1 MEDALTAYCFG
12 CREKRPLNSPEA
24 VYTANGSPASR
35 ASCEVCGTTLF
46 RMGATDAH
54 ADLPKPNAATRSKPK
69 AASRSKRKAATSSK
83 RKKGGRKASRS
94 RATRRRRIGKLVIVE
109 SPTKAR
115 TVRNFLGSGY
125 TVESSVGHI
134 RDLRRGRN
142 AVDVANDF
150 EPSWSI
156 PKKKREVVK
165 KLSEFADSAE
175 EIYLAT
181 DPDREGEAIA
191 WHLTEATGM
200 DAGRTH
206 RVVFHEIT
214 DRAVREAFANPRDIN
229 QERVNAYLARRI
241 LDRLVGYDVGSV
253 LKKKVS
259 NQLTAGR
266 VQSVA
271 VRLVV
276 EREREIKDFVPQEYW
291 TIDADLEKEG
301 SDAARRFRA
310 RLVRIGDQAVR
321 PEPGSSPAS
330 QSEVEPLLES
340 LRQCRYRVD
349 SVRRGSAVSRPAAP
363 FTTSTLQQTASS
375 RLGMNPANTMRVAQQ
390 LYQGI
395 ELGEKGTT
403 GLITYMRTDSVSVS
417 SQAQRDA
424 RKFIGKNYG
433 KRYLPD
439 KPPVYRTRA
448 RSAQEAHE
456 AIRPTLVQLRPD
468 DVGNSLSPEQ
478 LRLYRLIWQRFVA
491 SQMANAVY
499 DTLRVEIGA
508 TRDKA
513 AQDFLFRASSR
524 TLRFPGYLA
533 LSEERGS
540 AAGKRPELPDLAR
553 GDALQLAQLL
563 PEQHFTQPPPR
574 LSEASLVRALE
585 ERGIGRPSTYANI
598 IAKIKQRH
606 YVTREGR
613 HLVPTS
619 IGSTVVDLL
628 LEYFPVVMD
637 YEFTAQM
644 EDKLDEIA
652 SDRLAWR
659 PMLGEFYQPFQRRLE
674 FAREHMPASP
684 VEQPIGRDCPKCGG
698 EKTLVTRLGRFGMF
712 IACNRFPECT
722 HRESLGM
729 GIACPQCG
737 KDHGGELAQR
747 RTRNGRIFYSCVR
760 YPECDYSTWDR
771 PLRQPCPSCGS
782 LLLDRGRGRV
792 RCSQCSLEF
801 SEDALEQAEPAGT

>member
-1 MEDALTAYCFG
+1 MTDALQAYCFG
-12 CREKRPLNSPEA
+12 CKEKRDLNRAVA
-24 VYTANGSPASR
+24 VYTANGSPGTR
-35 ASCEVCGTTLF
+35 GKCEVCGTTLF
-46 RMGATDAH
+46 RMGDTDAH
-54 ADLPKPNAATRSKPK
+54 AGVPRPEPSTR
-69 AASRSKRKAATSSK
+69 AK
-83 RKKGGRKASRS
+83 RKKASRKTT
-94 RATRRRRIGKLVIVE
+94 RAKATRKRKIGKLVIVE

-134 RDLRRGRN
+134 RDLKRGRN
-142 AVDVANDF
+142 AVDVAKDF

-156 PKKKREVVK
+156 PRKKRDVVK
-165 KLSEFADSAE
+165 KLSEFADSAD
-175 EIYLAT
+175 EIFLAT

-200 DAGRTH
+200 DADRTH

-214 DRAVREAFANPRDIN
+214 DHAVREAFANPRDIN

-241 LDRLVGYDVGSV
+241 LDRIVGYDVGSV

-276 EREREIKDFVPQEYW
+276 EREREIQGFVPQEYW
-291 TIDADLEKEG
+291 TIDADLEKDGTNG
-301 SDAARRFRA
+301 SGTEQRFRA
-310 RLVRIGDQAVR
+310 RLVCIGTQAIR

-330 QSEVEPLLES
+330 LSEIEPLLDS
-340 LRQCRYRVD
+340 LGQCRYRVK
-349 SVRRGSAVSRPAAP
+349 SVRRGTSVSRPAAP

-375 RLGMNPANTMRVAQQ
+375 RLGMNPANSMRIAQQ

-395 ELGEKGTT
+395 EIGDRGTT
-403 GLITYMRTDSVSVS
+403 GVITYMRTDSVTVS
-417 SQAQRDA
+417 GQAQRDA
-424 RKFIGKNYG
+424 RKFIERTFGKE
-433 KRYLPD
+433 YLPD
-439 KPPVYRTRA
+439 KPPRYRTRA

-456 AIRPTLVQLRPD
+456 AIRPTLVQLRPQ
-468 DVGNSLSPEQ
+468 VIRKWLSAEQ
-478 LRLYRLIWQRFVA
+478 FRLYSLIWQRFLA
-491 SQMANAVY
+491 SQMAHATY
-499 DTLRVEIGA
+499 DTLRVDIEA
-508 TRDKA
+508 SRSQPD
-513 AQDFLFRASSR
+513 QDFQFRASSR
-524 TLRFPGYLA
+524 TQRFPGFLA
-533 LSEERGS
+533 ATDDKGT
-540 AAGKRPELPDLAR
+540 ADGNRPVLPNLAS
-553 GDALQLAQLL
+553 GEALHMAQLF

-574 LSEASLVRALE
+574 LTEASLVRALE

-613 HLVPTS
+613 HLVPTT

-628 LEYFPVVMD
+628 LEYFPDVMD

-674 FAREHMPASP
+674 FARENMPDTP
-684 VEQPIGRDCPKCGG
+684 VEQAIGRDCPECGA
-698 EKTLVTRLGRFGMF
+698 EQSLVTRLGRFGMF

-737 KDHGGELAQR
+737 EEHNGELAQR
-747 RTRNGRIFYSCVR
+747 RTKNGRTFYSCVR
-760 YPECDYSTWDR
+760 YPECDFSTWDR
-771 PLRQPCPSCGS
+771 PLRQPCPSCGH
-782 LLLDRGRGRV
+782 LLLERNRGRV
-792 RCSQCSLEF
+792 RCSHCELEF
-801 SEDALEQAEPAGT
+801 SEDVLAQAEPVGA

>member
-1 MEDALTAYCFG
+1 M
-12 CREKRPLNSPEA
+12 
-24 VYTANGSPASR
+24 
-35 ASCEVCGTTLF
+35 
-46 RMGATDAH
+46 
-54 ADLPKPNAATRSKPK
+54 
-69 AASRSKRKAATSSK
+69 
-83 RKKGGRKASRS
+83 
-94 RATRRRRIGKLVIVE
+94 
-109 SPTKAR
+109 
-115 TVRNFLGSGY
+115 RNFLGSGY

-134 RDLRRGRN
+134 RDLKRGRN
-142 AVDVANDF
+142 AVDVANEF

-156 PKKKREVVK
+156 PKKKRDVVR

-214 DRAVREAFANPRDIN
+214 DHAVREAFANPRDIN

-276 EREREIKDFVPQEYW
+276 EREREIRDFVPQEYW
-291 TIDADLEKEG
+291 TIDAELEKESHG
-301 SDAARRFRA
+301 ENGAVQRFRA
-310 RLVRIGDQAVR
+310 RLVRIGDQAIR

-330 QSEVEPLLES
+330 QSEVEPLLDS
-340 LRQCRYRVD
+340 LRQCRYRVA
-349 SVRRGSAVSRPAAP
+349 SLRRGTSESRPSAP

-375 RLGMNPANTMRVAQQ
+375 RLGMNPANTMRIAQQ

-403 GLITYMRTDSVSVS
+403 GLITYMRTDSVNVS
-417 SQAQRDA
+417 NQARRDA
-424 RKFIGKNYG
+424 RQFVRKNFG
-433 KRYLPD
+433 AEYLPD
-439 KPPVYRTRA
+439 KPPVYRTRT

-468 DVGNSLSPEQ
+468 EVSNALSPEQ

-491 SQMANAVY
+491 SQMANARY
-499 DTLRVEIGA
+499 DTTRIDIDASGKGA
-508 TRDKA
+508 T
-513 AQDFLFRASSR
+513 QEFLFRASSR
-524 TLRFPGYLA
+524 TLRFPGFLA
-533 LSEERGS
+533 VRGDGS
-540 AAGKRPELPDLAR
+540 GTEGKRPDLPTLAR

-574 LSEASLVRALE
+574 LTEASLVRALE

-606 YVTREGR
+606 YVIREGR

-628 LEYFPVVMD
+628 LEYFPDVMD

-652 SDRLAWR
+652 GDRLAWR
-659 PMLGEFYQPFQRRLE
+659 PMLGEFYEPFQRRLE
-674 FAREHMPASP
+674 FAREHMPVSP
-684 VEQPIGRDCPKCGG
+684 IEQPTGRDCPECGG

-712 IACNRFPECT
+712 IACKRFPECS

-737 KDHGGELAQR
+737 EEQGGELAQR
-747 RTRNGRIFYSCVR
+747 RTRNGRTFYSCVR
-760 YPECDYSTWDR
+760 YPKCDFSTWDR
-771 PLRQPCPSCGS
+771 PLRQPCPSCGKI
-782 LLLDRGRGRV
+782 LLERSRGKV
-792 RCSQCSLEF
+792 RCSHCDLEF
-801 SEDALEQAEPAGT
+801 TEDALEQAEPAGT

>member
-12 CREKRPLNSPEA
+12 CKEKRELNSPEA
-24 VYTANGSPASR
+24 VYTANGSPGSR
-35 ASCEVCGTTLF
+35 GKCDVCGTTLF

-54 ADLPKPNAATRSKPK
+54 DGLPKPEAATRP
-69 AASRSKRKAATSSK
+69 K
-83 RKKGGRKASRS
+83 RKKGGRKQSRS
-94 RATRRRRIGKLVIVE
+94 RTTRRRRIGKLVIVE

-134 RDLRRGRN
+134 RDLKRGRN

-156 PKKKREVVK
+156 PKKKRDVVK
-165 KLSEFADSAE
+165 RLSEFADSAD
-175 EIYLAT
+175 EIFLAT

-214 DRAVREAFANPRDIN
+214 DHAVREAFANPRDIN

-276 EREREIKDFVPQEYW
+276 ERERKIRDFVPQEYW
-291 TIDADLEKEG
+291 TIDADLDKENVNG
-301 SDAARRFRA
+301 SDAVQRFRA
-310 RLVRIGDQAVR
+310 RLVRIGAEAIR

-330 QSEVEPLLES
+330 QSEVEPLLDS
-340 LRQCRYRVD
+340 LGRCHYQVD
-349 SVRRGSAVSRPAAP
+349 SVRRGMSMSRPSAP

-375 RLGMNPANTMRVAQQ
+375 RLGMNPANTMRIAQQ

-403 GLITYMRTDSVSVS
+403 GLITYMRTDSVNVS
-417 SQAQRDA
+417 RQAQRDA
-424 RKFIGKNYG
+424 RQFIRKSFGKE
-433 KRYLPD
+433 YLPD

-468 DVGNSLSPEQ
+468 DVSNSLSPEQ

-491 SQMANAVY
+491 SQMANASY
-499 DTLRVEIGA
+499 DTIRVDIGA
-508 TRDKA
+508 SREEP

-524 TLRFPGYLA
+524 TLRFPGFLA
-533 LSEERGS
+533 VSDDRSAGDRER
-540 AAGKRPELPDLAR
+540 PDLPKLAR
-553 GDALQLAQLL
+553 GDALQLSQLL

-574 LSEASLVRALE
+574 LTEASLVRALE

-628 LEYFPVVMD
+628 LEYFPDVMD

-652 SDRLAWR
+652 GDRLAWR
-659 PMLGEFYQPFQRRLE
+659 PMLGEFYEPFQRRLE
-674 FAREHMPASP
+674 FAREHMPVSP
-684 VEQPIGRDCPKCGG
+684 VEQPIGRDCPECGG
-698 EKTLVTRLGRFGMF
+698 ENTLVTRLGRFGMF

-737 KDHGGELAQR
+737 VEHGGELAQR
-747 RTRNGRIFYSCVR
+747 RTRNGRTFYSCVR
-760 YPECDYSTWDR
+760 YPNCDFSTWDR
-771 PLRQPCPSCGS
+771 PLRQPCPSCGQ
-782 LLLDRGRGRV
+782 LLLERGRGRV
-792 RCSQCSLEF
+792 RCSQCDLEF
-801 SEDALEQAEPAGT
+801 AEDALEQAEPASS